1 MSRLSETLSRRAD
14 ELGITQTQIAE
25 RLGMAQQS
33 ISELFRGNVASPR
46 KWKSLATLLQIDEK
60 DMLEMMNEA
69 APPPHRGGQKLVGE
83 QWISPSAEDIRNS
96 AIAES
101 NARIMAPIPPQM
113 TERMIPVLGEAVG
126 GSDGEYIFNGQVLEY
141 IAAPPSLVNVR
152 DAYAVF
158 VDGESMYPRYR
169 SGETVYAHP
178 SRPAR
183 RGDDVIV
190 QLRPTAEGSP
200 PRGYVKEF
208 VGWTAQNLVLSQH
221 NPVREI
227 RFAKDDVI
235 SVHPIVFAGK
245 Y

>member
-69 APPPHRGGQKLVGE
+69 APNNPGPRAGE
-83 QWISPSAEDIRNS
+83 SSIAPTAETIRLS
-96 AIAES
+96 AIADS

-190 QLRPTAEGSP
+190 QLRPTSEGSP